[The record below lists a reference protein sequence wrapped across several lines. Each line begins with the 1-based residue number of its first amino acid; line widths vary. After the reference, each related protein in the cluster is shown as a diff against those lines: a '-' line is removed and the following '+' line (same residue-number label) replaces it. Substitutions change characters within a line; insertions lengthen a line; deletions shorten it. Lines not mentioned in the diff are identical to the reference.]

1 MGKDFS
7 RRAREIDPQKK
18 PARLHLRTWMQGIV
32 DEEALSMPKATDF
45 DRRFD
50 SRRQELSQ
58 LYGEL
63 YQGNSAALD
72 DFLEMLRRCW
82 RERKRALRDQDRR
95 READPGWYRRRD
107 MLGMMLYVNAFAGS
121 LGGVEEKLPYLR
133 ECGVNYLHLMP
144 LLESPKGRSDGG
156 YAVSDFRT
164 VQPEL
169 GTMEDLERLADRK
182 SVV

>member
-1 MGKDFS
+1 
-7 RRAREIDPQKK
+7 
-18 PARLHLRTWMQGIV
+18 
-32 DEEALSMPKATDF
+32 MPKATDF

-63 YQGNSAALD
+63 YQGDSAALD

-133 ECGVNYLHLMP
+133 ECGVNYLHRCPCWRAPRDAATAAMP
-144 LLESPKGRSDGG
+144 SATSGLSSPSWGPWRIWSGWPTPAAG
-156 YAVSDFRT
+156 AACAFAWT
-164 VQPEL
+164 L
-169 GTMEDLERLADRK
+169 
-182 SVV
+182 